1 MNKFCSIIILIVFV
15 FCFRLSAKEINDSIA
30 PVKKKS
36 PLFLTLNLTEG
47 GILPTEDFISKSGKF
62 PLYTSGSIKFGV
74 SPTGEKWQDI
84 AYGMPYYGI
93 GLYYANF
100 YRSKD
105 IGQPLSVYFLQ
116 GGMIGHI
123 RHKWSLHYEW
133 NLGVSFNWKHY
144 DPIHNPENIIIGSGI
159 NAHVTGLLYFS
170 YQLNKYFDLHLGASI
185 THFSNGASK
194 LPNSGINLIA
204 PFIELKY
211 NINPDKAD
219 EYKNYSLKPPYVAPH
234 MDYDISV
241 TITTRQAHLEDY
253 LDDAS
258 NKYLDRNFHVF
269 ALSFAPLFV
278 RNYKYKWGPSM
289 EFVYDESSGLEI
301 IQEVDPISN
310 VRSEYV
316 RLGKVGKRLSLGF
329 SLKGEIVLP
338 HISLFAQFG
347 YDVLKGN
354 ISDKRF
360 YQIAGIKIYLIDNVY
375 GTFGIR
381 ANKFSRAQ
389 YLYWSVGYTIK
400 GKCRKKYSTIY

>member
-1 MNKFCSIIILIVFV
+1 
-15 FCFRLSAKEINDSIA
+15 
-30 PVKKKS
+30 
-36 PLFLTLNLTEG
+36 
-47 GILPTEDFISKSGKF
+47 
-62 PLYTSGSIKFGV
+62 
-74 SPTGEKWQDI
+74 
-84 AYGMPYYGI
+84 
-93 GLYYANF
+93 
-100 YRSKD
+100 
-105 IGQPLSVYFLQ
+105 
-116 GGMIGHI
+116 
-123 RHKWSLHYEW
+123 
-133 NLGVSFNWKHY
+133 
-144 DPIHNPENIIIGSGI
+144 
-159 NAHVTGLLYFS
+159 
-170 YQLNKYFDLHLGASI
+170 
-185 THFSNGASK
+185 
-194 LPNSGINLIA
+194 
-204 PFIELKY
+204 
-211 NINPDKAD
+211 
-219 EYKNYSLKPPYVAPH
+219 
-234 MDYDISV
+234 
-241 TITTRQAHLEDY
+241 
-253 LDDAS
+253 
-258 NKYLDRNFHVF
+258 
-269 ALSFAPLFV
+269 
-278 RNYKYKWGPSM
+278 M